1 MADSSSQGNRQWS
14 GKTGGGNFGQRFLF
28 SFLKKVKVKWLYPFL
43 YPVVPFYCV
52 INHKAFGNIFWYF
65 NEIHHFTKWKSFWM
79 TVHNHF
85 IFGKVV
91 LDRFAIM
98 AGRGDQFKVEVTNRQ
113 LFEEMLSQP
122 GGFIVAGSHVGNL
135 ELMGHFFSQDSK
147 TLNVVIFGGENES
160 LQGQRRKSFTQHNV
174 NDIPVSDDLNH
185 IFAIKTALDR
195 GEVVILLCDRI
206 FGSSKTL
213 EVDFFGHPAKL
224 LQRVGMM
231 GLNVTITDK
240 ATDFL
245 VKEGWDSNYGA
256 RPLKRAIQKH
266 VEDILAEEILQNE
279 GLEAA
284 TLIVDYDDLSE
295 GLVVKKSEMM
305 LEEKTQEE
313 E

>member
-1 MADSSSQGNRQWS
+1 MADTSSQGDRQWS

-28 SFLKKVKVKWLYPFL
+28 SFLKNVKVKWLYPFL

-113 LFEEMLSQP
+113 LFEEMLAQP

-135 ELMGHFFSQDSK
+135 ELMGHFFSQDTK

-160 LQGQRRKSFTQHNV
+160 LQGQRRKSFSQHNV

-195 GEVVILLCDRI
+195 GEVVVLLCDRI

-224 LQRVGMM
+224 PYGSFLLAAQMQVPV
-231 GLNVTITDK
+231 VTLSSAKLRHAHYQGYVNLLPQPDPSMNLRARSQFIAQQYVHSLEDTLK
-240 ATDFL
+240 KHPEQWFNFFDFW
-245 VKEGWDSNYGA
+245 GRSA
-256 RPLKRAIQKH
+256 Q
-266 VEDILAEEILQNE
+266 
-279 GLEAA
+279 
-284 TLIVDYDDLSE
+284 
-295 GLVVKKSEMM
+295 
-305 LEEKTQEE
+305 
-313 E
+313 